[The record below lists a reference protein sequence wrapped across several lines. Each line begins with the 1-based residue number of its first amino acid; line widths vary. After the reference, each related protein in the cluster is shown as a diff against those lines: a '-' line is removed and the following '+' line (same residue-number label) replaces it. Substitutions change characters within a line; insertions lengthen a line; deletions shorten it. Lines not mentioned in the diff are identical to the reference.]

1 MANLFFRT
9 NVAPYRI
16 DTYNALHEKLN
27 CEMYFL
33 YDKDFSQNFDME
45 KMYKDC
51 SFRINI
57 LKSFSLFGKK
67 NQRIC
72 TDIWKILRR
81 EKPKVVIVPEFKI
94 LTVQVLLYKYMF
106 FKKFKIVSMCDDSW
120 DMIANDHE
128 WSFAHKMM
136 RKLLAPIL
144 DDLLLVDDRVV
155 NWYQKKYGKG
165 IWFPIIRDEKKEI
178 ENYKRVLPLSVKLLR
193 DFNLINKK
201 VLLFVGRLCS
211 VKNIERLLD
220 AVSLTKENYA
230 LVIVGSGELEEQLKL
245 KSANIKKEIVFA
257 GRYEGDAVRA
267 WYNIADCFILPSTME
282 AYGAVTNEALIA
294 GCYSLISEAAGSSC
308 LISNINGNTFNP
320 LEIDEIANL
329 IDYAMKQVKKDY
341 EKQSV
346 KDNLM
351 PFTFEEV
358 INNVINRLLN

>member
-33 YDKDFSQNFDME
+33 YNQDSSQNFDMK
-45 KMYKDC
+45 KMYTEC
-51 SFRINI
+51 SFKVNI
-57 LKSFSLFGKK
+57 LKSISLFGKK
-67 NQRIC
+67 KQRFC

-81 EKPKVVIVPEFKI
+81 ENPKVVIVPEFKI
-94 LTVQVLLYKYMF
+94 LAVQVLLYKYVF
-106 FKKFKIVSMCDDSW
+106 FKKFKVVSMCDDSW

-136 RKLLAPIL
+136 RKLLTPFL

-155 NWYQKKYGKG
+155 NWYQKQYGKG
-165 IWFPIIRDEKKEI
+165 IWLPIIRDEKKEI
-178 ENYKRVLPLSVKLLR
+178 ENYKRVMPLSVKLSQ

-211 VKNIERLLD
+211 VKNLERLLD
-220 AVSLTKENYA
+220 AVSLTKENFT

-245 KSANIKKEIVFA
+245 RSANINKEIIFA

-308 LISNINGNTFNP
+308 LIKQNNGKTFKP
-320 LEIDEIANL
+320 LDIDEIAKC
-329 IDYAMKQVKKDY
+329 IDNAMGLVRNAYKED
-341 EKQSV
+341 SV

-351 PFTFEEV
+351 PFTFGDV
-358 INNVINRLLN
+358 INNVINLLKS